1 MDSSSFLGTLC
12 IKNVWFIIMYDVQ
25 QKLSNFHGILDIAFY
40 YLVSYIICI
49 FLNFILFPHNGKT
62 VFMNTERYAC
72 LKITQKMYGCYLK
85 NQSWLP

>member
-1 MDSSSFLGTLC
+1 MFN
-12 IKNVWFIIMYDVQ
+12 IKNIWFVIIHDVQ

-40 YLVSYIICI
+40 YLVSYIIC
-49 FLNFILFPHNGKT
+49 FFFFNFILFPHNGKT